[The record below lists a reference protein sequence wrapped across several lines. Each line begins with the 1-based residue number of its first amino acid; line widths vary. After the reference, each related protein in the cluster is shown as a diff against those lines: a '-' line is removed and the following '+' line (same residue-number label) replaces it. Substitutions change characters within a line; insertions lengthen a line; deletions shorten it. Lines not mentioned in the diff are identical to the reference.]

1 MDSPPG
7 LERVAHA
14 KRSIIVLESQ
24 RGTDT
29 GGYAGL
35 EDEVDRHW
43 GELFKAVLLST
54 LLGLGAELG
63 SGSRAG
69 NGAIIQSTLPWV
81 RGFPEPNRPT
91 KSFGAISTPA
101 YPDHTAWFFAAGH
114 RQSRPG
120 A

>member
-43 GELFKAVLLST
+43 GEQFKAVPLST
-54 LLGLGAELG
+54 LLGVGAELG
-63 SGSRAG
+63 SGFNAG
-69 NGAIIQSTLPWV
+69 NGAIIQALR
-81 RGFPEPNRPT
+81 RGAGDSLNQTGPQGR
-91 KSFGAISTPA
+91 SAQSQHSA
-101 YPDHTAWFFAAGH
+101 YPDDTAWISAAGH